1 MKEKKEEPI
10 GPACACGRVDIYKE
24 MDNTYKL
31 DTIIKLKTY
40 NKKLIFIQLILVS

>member
-1 MKEKKEEPI
+1 MFMKEKIEEPI

-31 DTIIKLKTY
+31 DTIIKLKSIIKSL
-40 NKKLIFIQLILVS
+40 NLFN